1 MCFPV
6 LPCLIV
12 FCLIVFVSMCFFV
25 FVSLCICVFVFISPP
40 GIGTVC
46 LSGGG
51 GVPVSLA
58 HQVKNDRQ
66 PLILLRIRYVTGKI
80 KKVENGKMGLKEL
93 SRQKKPRLSTNTFLP
108 RGKIN
113 TQKMRR
119 NINK

>member
-6 LPCLIV
+6 LSCLIV

-25 FVSLCICVFVFISPP
+25 FVFISPS

-113 TQKMRR
+113 SQKMRR